1 MRHEDWTR
9 IRGSNLSF
17 GAKLAHFCAPFLIS
31 GTQHQRVAIGDSN
44 HKGNVAELKIL
55 AAAAD
60 LGLEVSKPLTEHC
73 RYDLVFDVAGH
84 LLRVQC
90 KWARKVGGVVS
101 VNLSGCSYNSRGEE
115 KRRTYSRNEI
125 DAVAAYCGEL
135 GTCYLVPIDMA
146 AERRALHLRLSPAR
160 NGQTVAINWAADY
173 ELQGA
178 VDQLV
183 DRLRGTQKAVGSS
196 PSSSTSLDQLEVGS
210 EELRKRLGPFM
221 HRAAVGETFHVT
233 RRGKPFCRLTPPE
246 SLLEPQGGESA
257 EPVPSPGHR
266 PGMGRGRSAPPLST

>member
-1 MRHEDWTR
+1 M
-9 IRGSNLSF
+9 
-17 GAKLAHFCAPFLIS
+17 
-31 GTQHQRVAIGDSN
+31 AIGDSN

-60 LGLEVSKPLTEHC
+60 LGLDVSKPLTEHS
-73 RYDLVFDVAGH
+73 RYDLVFDVSGH

-90 KWARKVGGVVS
+90 KWARNEDGVVI

-115 KRRTYSRNEI
+115 RRRTYGRDEI
-125 DAVAAYCGEL
+125 DAVAAYCDAL
-135 GTCYLVPIDMA
+135 DTCYLIPVDKA
-146 AERRALHLRLSPAR
+146 AERRALHLRLSPTR

-196 PSSSTSLDQLEVGS
+196 PSSSTSLDQPEIGS
-210 EELRKRLGPFM
+210 EELRKHLGPFM
-221 HRAAVGETFHVT
+221 HRAAAGETFHVT
-233 RRGKPFCRLTPPE
+233 RRGEPLCRLMPPR
-246 SLLEPQGGESA
+246 SLLDPKGGENV
-257 EPVPSPGHR
+257 VPNPS
-266 PGMGRGRSAPPLST
+266 LSHE